1 MKFDETATVVS
12 QNEISDGIYDMWIDT
27 GNIAANAVPGQFI
40 SVYTKDASKL
50 LPRPISICETD
61 GSRLRIVYRIAG
73 KGTKEFSGS
82 GNDRYYRRIVHRQSL
97 YKIYHRN
104 NHGK

>member
-1 MKFDETATVVS
+1 MIMILTPQEDYKMKFDETATVVS

-73 KGTKEFSGS
+73 KGTKEFSGYS
-82 GNDRYYRRIVHRQSL
+82 KGEKYTFSDR
-97 YKIYHRN
+97 
-104 NHGK
+104 